1 MVMIIIMIMTMMMIR
16 MLMTIMLI
24 RIIMTG
30 VMTRVILKM
39 MMMRKMKMITD
50 HCPLPRF
57 SPQPVTRSSKVRPE
71 NEIELE
77 PFSQ

>member
-24 RIIMTG
+24 RMIMTG
-30 VMTRVILKM
+30 VMTRVILK

-57 SPQPVTRSSKVRPE
+57 SLQPVTRSSKVRPE
-71 NEIELE
+71 NEIELD
-77 PFSQ
+77 SVSK